1 MLPSSVRRVVS
12 AAPSSPVV
20 SSLASSAPRAAASV
34 FGRAYKPNGHQRRYS
49 SSKPSSPDDGSRDFA
64 ARPSVPASGNSKTTG
79 EKRKRKAKDAAP
91 PLPSVPSTRH
101 IKDEGLALSTFF
113 ALHRPISVTQLMPK
127 TVSDDAFAQIFVQKK
142 GHGAQRVLSTLSSA
156 IDELEQ
162 PMSQMSLGD
171 KQEGGD
177 KVTYKRADVQLDGVD
192 FMSSNYL
199 PFTPPP
205 PPQPVSEMAAE
216 AEEISAAA
224 EELATEEPRTRVY
237 KAMVTIEE
245 TVDSDGQVRVVA
257 HSPQMVEDEA
267 QPRSFLERM
276 ALRQMRWEDARQMQD
291 RTMHAL
297 SVKRI
302 RKLKMKKQ
310 KYKKLR
316 KRTRNERRKLDRL

>member
-1 MLPSSVRRVVS
+1 MKVGP
-12 AAPSSPVV
+12 A
-20 SSLASSAPRAAASV
+20 
-34 FGRAYKPNGHQRRYS
+34 KC
-49 SSKPSSPDDGSRDFA
+49 DFA
-64 ARPSVPASGNSKTTG
+64 RVCRRADMAY
-79 EKRKRKAKDAAP
+79 
-91 PLPSVPSTRH
+91 L
-101 IKDEGLALSTFF
+101 GLALSTFF

-127 TVSDDAFAQIFVQKK
+127 TVSDDAFAQIFVPKK
-142 GHGAQRVLSTLSSA
+142 GHGTQRVLSTLSSA

-162 PMSQMSLGD
+162 PLSQMSLGD
-171 KQEGGD
+171 TQEGGD
-177 KVTYKRADVQLDGVD
+177 KVTFKRADGSETNIYVPLDAGID
-192 FMSSNYL
+192 SMSGNYL

-205 PPQPVSEMAAE
+205 PPQPVSDMAAE
-216 AEEISAAA
+216 VEDISVAA
-224 EELATEEPRTRVY
+224 EELAAEEPRTRVY

-257 HSPQMVEDEA
+257 HTPQMVEDEA

-291 RTMHAL
+291 RTMHTM